1 MGKVRA
7 SSYPYYDGLLVREH
21 HLQLPEILPM
31 LGCLTVSAA
40 AAVAAEHAAV
50 GAPRVL
56 RRVPAGHVQLR
67 IAKLRPGWYAHVPR
81 LVAGLACCYEEE
93 PSRPQAAERVL
104 LPMLYILLSVP
115 VPFFRILVA
124 EGILICMA
132 AATA

>member
-1 MGKVRA
+1 MRIHGDESMVGRPVLRAQQRMGKVRA

-56 RRVPAGHVQLR
+56 RRVPAGHVQLPV
-67 IAKLRPGWYAHVPR
+67 LRV
-81 LVAGLACCYEEE
+81 VAGLA
-93 PSRPQAAERVL
+93 
-104 LPMLYILLSVP
+104 
-115 VPFFRILVA
+115 
-124 EGILICMA
+124 
-132 AATA
+132 

>member
-1 MGKVRA
+1 
-7 SSYPYYDGLLVREH
+7 
-21 HLQLPEILPM
+21 M
-31 LGCLTVSAA
+31 LGYLTVSAA
-40 AAVAAEHAAV
+40 AAVA
-50 GAPRVL
+50 PRVL
-56 RRVPAGHVQLR
+56 RRVPP
-67 IAKLRPGWYAHVPR
+67 AKLRPGWYAHVLR

-104 LPMLYILLSVP
+104 LSMLYILLSVP